1 MIYIKIL
8 NFALIVTFIFSFNVN
23 ALEYKLYGLVQP
35 EFSIFTNGDGK
46 HHQSKNNYSLFTK
59 SNFISYLDER
69 DAKITIS
76 AIARYDEKDSERRYI
91 DFQKLKYEQY
101 FENYTFKIG
110 NEIIFWGVN
119 ESFNIIDIIN
129 QSNLAED
136 MTGTKKLGQ
145 PLLSLA
151 YDNNYGTI
159 DLYLMPY
166 FIERKFPSKN
176 GRPRLAL
183 EVDQNSITYES
194 SSKEQ
199 KLDFALRYSMVYD
212 DYDIGIAH
220 FHGNNRAPQLN
231 INPSTLKFNPHY
243 TTLSQTSLDIQA
255 TKGAWL
261 YKLEALSAKDG
272 NERHLGVAGGFE
284 YTFYGIRDSQSDL
297 GLVIEYSFDDRNSYP
312 FNNDSVAA
320 LRWTKNDINSTSLL
334 AGMFIDMRGNSNRFI
349 AEYEQRINN
358 NVKLFIDATFNGSID
373 SQDFTYAFE
382 EDSVFSI
389 KLARYF

>member
-59 SNFISYLDER
+59 GNFISYLDKR

>member
-1 MIYIKIL
+1 MCI
-8 NFALIVTFIFSFNVN
+8 
-23 ALEYKLYGLVQP
+23 
-35 EFSIFTNGDGK
+35 
-46 HHQSKNNYSLFTK
+46 
-59 SNFISYLDER
+59 R
-69 DAKITIS
+69 DS
-76 AIARYDEKDSERRYI
+76 
-91 DFQKLKYEQY
+91 
-101 FENYTFKIG
+101 
-110 NEIIFWGVN
+110 
-119 ESFNIIDIIN
+119 
-129 QSNLAED
+129 
-136 MTGTKKLGQ
+136 
-145 PLLSLA
+145 
-151 YDNNYGTI
+151 
-159 DLYLMPY
+159 
-166 FIERKFPSKN
+166 
-176 GRPRLAL
+176 
-183 EVDQNSITYES
+183 
-194 SSKEQ
+194 
-199 KLDFALRYSMVYD
+199 
-212 DYDIGIAH
+212 
-220 FHGNNRAPQLN
+220 
-231 INPSTLKFNPHY
+231 HY

-358 NVKLFIDATFNGSID
+358 NIKLFIDATFNGSID

>member
-1 MIYIKIL
+1 M
-8 NFALIVTFIFSFNVN
+8 
-23 ALEYKLYGLVQP
+23 
-35 EFSIFTNGDGK
+35 
-46 HHQSKNNYSLFTK
+46 
-59 SNFISYLDER
+59 DER
-69 DAKITIS
+69 DVKITIS

-101 FENYTFKIG
+101 FENYTLKIG

-119 ESFNIIDIIN
+119 ESFNIIDIVN

-194 SSKEQ
+194 SAKEQ

-212 DYDIGIAH
+212 DYD
-220 FHGNNRAPQLN
+220 
-231 INPSTLKFNPHY
+231 
-243 TTLSQTSLDIQA
+243 LSLI
-255 TKGAWL
+255 
-261 YKLEALSAKDG
+261 
-272 NERHLGVAGGFE
+272 H
-284 YTFYGIRDSQSDL
+284 I
-297 GLVIEYSFDDRNSYP
+297 
-312 FNNDSVAA
+312 
-320 LRWTKNDINSTSLL
+320 
-334 AGMFIDMRGNSNRFI
+334 
-349 AEYEQRINN
+349 
-358 NVKLFIDATFNGSID
+358 
-373 SQDFTYAFE
+373 
-382 EDSVFSI
+382 
-389 KLARYF
+389 

>member
-1 MIYIKIL
+1 M
-8 NFALIVTFIFSFNVN
+8 
-23 ALEYKLYGLVQP
+23 
-35 EFSIFTNGDGK
+35 
-46 HHQSKNNYSLFTK
+46 FTK
-59 SNFISYLDER
+59 GNFISYLDER

-129 QSNLAED
+129 QSNFSED

-199 KLDFALRYSMVYD
+199 NLDFAIRYSLVYD

>member
-194 SSKEQ
+194 SAKEQ

-284 YTFYGIRDSQSDL
+284 YTFYGIKDSQSDL

-382 EDSVFSI
+382 EDSVISI

>member
-1 MIYIKIL
+1 M
-8 NFALIVTFIFSFNVN
+8 
-23 ALEYKLYGLVQP
+23 
-35 EFSIFTNGDGK
+35 
-46 HHQSKNNYSLFTK
+46 
-59 SNFISYLDER
+59 DER

-145 PLLSLA
+145 PLLPLA

>member
-1 MIYIKIL
+1 MINIKIL
-8 NFALIVTFIFSFNVN
+8 NFILIVTFIFSFNVN
-23 ALEYKLYGLVQP
+23 ALEYKLYGLAQP

-46 HHQSKNNYSLFTK
+46 HRQSKNNYSFFTK
-59 SNFISYLDER
+59 GKFVSYLDER

-243 TTLSQTSLDIQA
+243 TILSQTSLDIQA

-284 YTFYGIRDSQSDL
+284 YTFYGIKDSQSDL

>member
-46 HHQSKNNYSLFTK
+46 HHQPKDNYSFFTK
-59 SNFISYLDER
+59 GNFISYLDGR

-358 NVKLFIDATFNGSID
+358 NIKLFIDATFNGSID

>member
-272 NERHLGVAGGFE
+272 DERHLGVAGGFE

>member
-8 NFALIVTFIFSFNVN
+8 NFTLIVTFIFSFNVS

-46 HHQSKNNYSLFTK
+46 HHQSKNNYSFFTK
-59 SNFISYLDER
+59 GNFISYLDER

-151 YDNNYGTI
+151 YD
-159 DLYLMPY
+159 
-166 FIERKFPSKN
+166 
-176 GRPRLAL
+176 
-183 EVDQNSITYES
+183 
-194 SSKEQ
+194 
-199 KLDFALRYSMVYD
+199 
-212 DYDIGIAH
+212 
-220 FHGNNRAPQLN
+220 
-231 INPSTLKFNPHY
+231 
-243 TTLSQTSLDIQA
+243 LSLI
-255 TKGAWL
+255 
-261 YKLEALSAKDG
+261 
-272 NERHLGVAGGFE
+272 H
-284 YTFYGIRDSQSDL
+284 I
-297 GLVIEYSFDDRNSYP
+297 
-312 FNNDSVAA
+312 
-320 LRWTKNDINSTSLL
+320 
-334 AGMFIDMRGNSNRFI
+334 
-349 AEYEQRINN
+349 
-358 NVKLFIDATFNGSID
+358 
-373 SQDFTYAFE
+373 
-382 EDSVFSI
+382 
-389 KLARYF
+389 

>member
-46 HHQSKNNYSLFTK
+46 HHQSKNNYSFFTK
-59 SNFISYLDER
+59 GNFISYLDER

-220 FHGNNRAPQLN
+220 FYGNNRAPQLN

-358 NVKLFIDATFNGSID
+358 NIKLFIDATFNGSID

>member
-1 MIYIKIL
+1 MINIKIL
-8 NFALIVTFIFSFNVN
+8 NFILIVTFIFSFNVN
-23 ALEYKLYGLVQP
+23 ALEYKLYGLAQP

-46 HHQSKNNYSLFTK
+46 HRQSKNNYSFFTK
-59 SNFISYLDER
+59 GNFVSYLDER

-166 FIERKFPSKN
+166 FIERQFPSKN

-183 EVDQNSITYES
+183 EVDQDSITYES

-243 TTLSQTSLDIQA
+243 TILSQTSLDIQA

-284 YTFYGIRDSQSDL
+284 YTFYGIKDSQSDL

>member
-101 FENYTFKIG
+101 FENYTLKIG

-272 NERHLGVAGGFE
+272 NERHIGVAGGFE

-358 NVKLFIDATFNGSID
+358 NIKLFIDATFNGSID

>member
-23 ALEYKLYGLVQP
+23 ALEYKLYGLAQP

-46 HHQSKNNYSLFTK
+46 HRQSKNNYSFFTK
-59 SNFISYLDER
+59 GNFISYLDER

>member
-1 MIYIKIL
+1 MIYIKLL
-8 NFALIVTFIFSFNVN
+8 NFTLIVTFIFSFNVN

-46 HHQSKNNYSLFTK
+46 HHQSKNNYSFFTK
-59 SNFISYLDER
+59 GNFISYLDER

-136 MTGTKKLGQ
+136 ISGTKKFGQ
-145 PLLSLA
+145 PMISL
-151 YDNNYGTI
+151 NYNHSYGNF
-159 DLYLMPY
+159 DLFIMP
-166 FIERKFPSKN
+166 FFKERIFPGRN

-183 EVDQNSITYES
+183 EVDKSTVAYES
-194 SSKEQ
+194 SSK
-199 KLDFALRYSMVYD
+199 KNKIDAAVRYSTVYD

-220 FHGNNRAPQLN
+220 FYGNNRSPELN
-231 INPSTLKFNPHY
+231 VNPLSQKLDAYYPI
-243 TTLSQTSLDIQA
+243 LSQTSLDIQS

-261 YKLEALSAKDG
+261 YKLETLTAKNG
-272 NERHLGVAGGFE
+272 EERHFGIAGGTE
-284 YTFYGIRDSQSDL
+284 YTIYGLRETTSDL
-297 GLVIEYSFDDRNSYP
+297 GIIVEYTFDDRNDFA
-312 FNNDSVAA
+312 FNNEGVLA
-320 LRWTKNDINSTSLL
+320 LRWTKNDIKSTSLL
-334 AGMFIDMRGNSNRFI
+334 AGLVADMSGSSNRFFAEFEQRIRDDLKVFIDMS
-349 AEYEQRINN
+349 INGE
-358 NVKLFIDATFNGSID
+358 IDAD
-373 SQDFTYAFE
+373 DFTYAFE
-382 EDSVFSI
+382 EDSQLTLKI
-389 KLARYF
+389 AKYF

>member
-46 HHQSKNNYSLFTK
+46 HHQSKNNYSFFTK
-59 SNFISYLDER
+59 GNFISYLDER

-136 MTGTKKLGQ
+136 ISGTKKFGQ
-145 PLLSLA
+145 PMISL
-151 YDNNYGTI
+151 NYNHSYGNF
-159 DLYLMPY
+159 DLFIMP
-166 FIERKFPSKN
+166 FFKERIFPGRN

-183 EVDQNSITYES
+183 EVDKSTVAYES
-194 SSKEQ
+194 SSK
-199 KLDFALRYSMVYD
+199 KNKIDAAVRYSTVYD

-220 FHGNNRAPQLN
+220 FYGNNRSPELN
-231 INPSTLKFNPHY
+231 VNPLSQKLDAYYPI
-243 TTLSQTSLDIQA
+243 LSQTSLDIQS

-261 YKLEALSAKDG
+261 YKLETLTAKNG
-272 NERHLGVAGGFE
+272 EERHFGIAGGTE
-284 YTFYGIRDSQSDL
+284 YTIYGLRETTSDL
-297 GLVIEYSFDDRNSYP
+297 GIIVEYTFDDRNDFA
-312 FNNDSVAA
+312 FNNEGVLA
-320 LRWTKNDINSTSLL
+320 LRWTKNDIKSTSLL
-334 AGMFIDMRGNSNRFI
+334 AGLVADMSGSSNRFFAEFEQRIRDDLKVFIDMS
-349 AEYEQRINN
+349 ING
-358 NVKLFIDATFNGSID
+358 KIDAD
-373 SQDFTYAFE
+373 DFTYAFE
-382 EDSVFSI
+382 EDSQLTLKI
-389 KLARYF
+389 AKYF